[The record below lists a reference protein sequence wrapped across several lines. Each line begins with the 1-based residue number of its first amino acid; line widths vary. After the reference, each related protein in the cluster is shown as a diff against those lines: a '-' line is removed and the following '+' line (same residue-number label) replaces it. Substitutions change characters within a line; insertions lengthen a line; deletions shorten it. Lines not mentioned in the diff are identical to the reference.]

1 MPTDIIDNSTIKLSD
16 ALKEKISVSKT
27 AHFAV
32 GWFFLTGLKEIKD
45 EIDNLKN
52 LQILVGS
59 KTNRQTAELMLLEKK
74 YESAVDDALKSKK
87 YLNQQEIYNILDEEF
102 SALIKHISCIK
113 PTKENVKFVKWF
125 FEKLRQKKIEIRI
138 YPKETLHA
146 KLYLLNYKDTRHGQ
160 GMAFVGSSNISMSGF
175 NLNTELNVAVYGDE
189 NHKYLSE
196 WFSRRWKESERT
208 DFTVL
213 AQKAL
218 KKSWV
223 MSDEVTPFRIYLR
236 VLDEIFSFEEER
248 EIPETKY
255 GEVELWDFQR
265 DAVIDAYHR
274 LNEYNGVF
282 LADVPGMGKT
292 YMGAALLAHLQED
305 GKRAIVI
312 CPPKL
317 VEQWKDVLSEFGV
330 GTARVFS
337 IGKLDEIINSEK
349 LLMRDIVL
357 IDESH
362 HLRNPETNRYRDME
376 IICEGKKVILVGA
389 TPQNLN
395 IWDLYYQMK
404 LFTPSEMNHKFRI
417 DPPSLKGFFKAFED
431 EKADVDIEDLIS
443 QIVIRRTR
451 KDIID
456 YYGKGKIPHFPKRIG
471 PKRIDYSI
479 DKVYPGGIYKKLNEL
494 ISRMRFARYDIGSY
508 IKEEK
513 FTLEERQRIK
523 QAGKNLRKLIQIILF
538 RRLESS
544 IVAFR
549 DSVDLMHRSHTAFRK
564 ALDEEKVLAGES
576 REEVI
581 NQLKAGTNLED
592 LEIPE
597 SAYPVEKFYAE
608 ALKEDILKDEK
619 IVSEALNLVK
629 DIKPEEDDKLN
640 RLIDL
645 LNSEVKAKKTII
657 FTAFASTAKYLGKE
671 LQKRFDKV
679 DYVTQATG
687 QVLTKAKRFSPKSNG
702 YRIKPSEEINILVST
717 ELLSE
722 GLNLQDGEVVIN
734 YELHWNPVRIIQRIG
749 RIDRIG
755 SENDKIWVYNFF
767 PQQEAEKEINVEKK
781 VKTRINEIIRRF
793 GADEKTISQDEQEV
807 RKKLFQIY
815 TEDKSSLEE
824 EERESKSNY
833 FRHEWLK
840 LQNEF
845 PEDYKIALGL
855 PAMVSSAID
864 SKHRGIAVF
873 CRADD
878 YFRLMLSDE
887 NGEIKSRND
896 WDILKL
902 VECNKATDSKSL
914 LSNHLDVIEKVREQF
929 EKEVN
934 KREAKKKLYL
944 EKIKAQIIHK
954 LERLKRGQTERI
966 KKEIDE
972 IISDLREAY
981 LSNAEK
987 RELRKIRNKHGLLL
1001 DEILKELRKTLQNT
1015 PKQEPVKF
1023 QKKYAQV
1030 ILSESLY

>member
-45 EIDNLKN
+45 EINNLEN

-102 SALIKHISCIK
+102 NALVKHISCIK
-113 PTKENVKFVKWF
+113 PTEENVEFVKWF
-125 FEKLRQKKIEIRI
+125 FEKLRQEKIEIRI
-138 YPKETLHA
+138 YPRETLHA

-175 NLNTELNVAVYGDE
+175 NLNTELNVAVYGNE

-196 WFSRRWKESERT
+196 WFNRRWKESERT
-208 DFTVL
+208 DFTAL

-223 MSDEVTPFRIYLR
+223 MNDEVTPFRIYLR
-236 VLDEIFSFEEER
+236 VLNEIFSFEEER

-305 GKRAIVI
+305 GKRAMVI

-395 IWDLYYQMK
+395 IWDMYYQMK
-404 LFTPSEMNHKFRI
+404 LFTPSEVNHKFRI
-417 DPPSLKGFFKAFED
+417 DPPSLKGFFKACED
-431 EKADVDIEDLIS
+431 EKADIEDLIN

-456 YYGKGKIPHFPKRIG
+456 YYGKGKIPHFPERIG

-494 ISRMRFARYDIGSY
+494 ISRMGFARYDIGSY

-513 FTLEERQRIK
+513 FTPEERQRIK
-523 QAGKNLRKLIQIILF
+523 QAGRNLRKLMQIILF

-544 IVAFR
+544 IAAFK
-549 DSVDLMHRSHTAFRK
+549 DSVNLMYKSHTAFRR
-564 ALDEEKVLAGES
+564 ALDEKKVLAGES
-576 REEVI
+576 QEEVI
-581 NQLKAGTNLED
+581 NQLRAGTNLED

-597 SAYPVEKFYAE
+597 NAYPVEKFYAE
-608 ALKEDILKDEK
+608 RLKEDILKDEN
-619 IVSEALNLVK
+619 ILSETLNLVK

-640 RLIDL
+640 RLIYL
-645 LNSEVKAKKTII
+645 LNTEVKAKKTII

-671 LQKRFDKV
+671 LQERFDKV

-687 QVLTKAKRFSPKSNG
+687 QVLTKAKRFSPKSNK
-702 YRIKPSEEINILVST
+702 YTIKPSEEINILVST

-781 VKTRINEIIRRF
+781 VKTRINEIIQRF

-815 TEDKSSLEE
+815 TEDESSLEE
-824 EERESKSNY
+824 KERESKSNY
-833 FRHEWLK
+833 FRHEWLR

-855 PAMVSSAID
+855 PTMVSSAID

-873 CRADD
+873 CRADG

-902 VECNKATDSKSL
+902 VECNTTTNSKSL
-914 LSNHLDVIEKVREQF
+914 LSNHLDVVEKVREQF

-954 LERLKRGQTERI
+954 LERLKRGQTEKV
-966 KKEIDE
+966 KKKIDE

-981 LSNAEK
+981 LSNAKK

-1023 QKKYAQV
+1023 RKKYAQI